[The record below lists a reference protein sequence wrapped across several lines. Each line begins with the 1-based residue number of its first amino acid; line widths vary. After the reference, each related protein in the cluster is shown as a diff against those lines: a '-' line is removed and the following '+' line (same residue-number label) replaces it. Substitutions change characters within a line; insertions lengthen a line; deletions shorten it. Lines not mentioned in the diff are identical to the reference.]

1 MKTTVLNKFGFTACV
16 DEEATPK
23 ILLYNELENILNVNV
38 DLSDYTKKT
47 NELVFVFIALNPGL
61 SYTQE
66 NFIKERRKTGI
77 LELGINLNHSQLLQ
91 STDSEAVELLAEA
104 YLKGIDQFL
113 QNRKD
118 FDGKR
123 FYTDVKRLFI
133 QHGLVKDEVKKSA

>member
-1 MKTTVLNKFGFTACV
+1 
-16 DEEATPK
+16 
-23 ILLYNELENILNVNV
+23 
-38 DLSDYTKKT
+38 
-47 NELVFVFIALNPGL
+47 L